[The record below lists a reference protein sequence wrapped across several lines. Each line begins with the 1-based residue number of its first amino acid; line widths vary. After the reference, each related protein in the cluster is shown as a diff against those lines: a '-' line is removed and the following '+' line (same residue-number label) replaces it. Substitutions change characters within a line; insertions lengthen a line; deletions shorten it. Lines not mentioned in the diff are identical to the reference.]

1 VETVGELCY
10 IKNRVKITQLKKG
23 KREVCVMAKGWYW
36 RGNVAYYDFEV
47 NGARY
52 RGSLGIKKDSGE
64 IDGKSPADRAAME
77 VRALMVQYEQ
87 NHSVEQIWEQ
97 TQKRLTGNKKI
108 KAAFTDIWDEYSS
121 RGMSNAGESRK
132 RIYSSN
138 LKHFIGWL
146 ENNHREITLVTQITE
161 GVAKEYITWLYSQD
175 GSPATKNDK
184 LITMKMI
191 FSHLGLPVNPFQK
204 IKRLPLQQVQRDIF
218 TPEQINILFNNS
230 SGWMR
235 QLFITALATFQ
246 REEDCCL
253 IKKSY
258 IHLDINR
265 IKFPFT
271 YKTGQEI
278 DLPMLPLFRKIVEDA
293 LSDSTNDTEYLFP
306 ELARIYT
313 VNPCYI
319 GKKVKIFLQENGIT
333 NTLTEVPGYLKKVST
348 LDVHSLRHTAA
359 VMGIL
364 AGWPVPMVM
373 EATGQRSVK
382 TLMRYINHISERQ
395 KENYF
400 FQFGQGLP
408 GLPDAAA
415 NDDRKRLA
423 DLAYSLPLE
432 EVKRILGL
440 IKPQPA
446 LTLN

>member
-1 VETVGELCY
+1 
-10 IKNRVKITQLKKG
+10 
-23 KREVCVMAKGWYW
+23 MAKGWYW
-36 RGNVAYYDFEV
+36 RGNVAQYDFEI
-47 NGARY
+47 NGTRY
-52 RGSLGIKKDSGE
+52 RGTLGIKKDSGD
-64 IDGKSPADRAAME
+64 IDGKTPAERATAE
-77 VRALMVQYEQ
+77 VRSLMVQYEQ
-87 NHSVEQIWEQ
+87 NYSVEQIWEQ

-108 KAAFTDIWDEYSS
+108 KATFTDIWYEYSS
-121 RGMSNAGESRK
+121 QGMSQAGESRK

-146 ENNHREITLVTQITE
+146 KNNYREITLVTQITE
-161 GVAKEYITWLYSQD
+161 SVAKEYITWLYSQN

-191 FSHLGLPVNPFQK
+191 FSHLSLPLNPFQK

-218 TPEQINILFNNS
+218 TPAQIGILFNKS
-230 SGWMR
+230 TGWMR

-278 DLPMLPLFRKIVEDA
+278 NLPMLPLFRKIVEDA

-313 VNPCYI
+313 VNPYYI
-319 GKKVKIFLQENGIT
+319 GKKVKIFLLENGII
-333 NTLTEVPGYLKKVST
+333 NTLIEVPGYLKKVSI

-359 VMGIL
+359 AMAVL
-364 AGWPVPMVM
+364 SGWPLPMVM
-373 EATGQRSVK
+373 NATGQRSIK
-382 TLMRYINHISERQ
+382 TLMRYINHISEEQ

-408 GLPDAAA
+408 GPPDAN
-415 NDDRKRLA
+415 NDNAIRKQLA

-432 EVKRILGL
+432 EVKRLLSSVQKPQLMLGL
-440 IKPQPA
+440 TE
-446 LTLN
+446 TL

>member
-1 VETVGELCY
+1 
-10 IKNRVKITQLKKG
+10 
-23 KREVCVMAKGWYW
+23 MAKGWYW
-36 RGNVAYYDFEV
+36 RGNVAAYDFEI
-47 NGARY
+47 NGVRY
-52 RGSLGIKKDSGE
+52 RGSLGIKKDSGD
-64 IDGKSPADRAAME
+64 IDGKTPADRAAAE
-77 VRALMVQYEQ
+77 VRSLMVQYEQ
-87 NHSVEQIWEQ
+87 NHSIEQIWEQ
-97 TQKRLTGNKKI
+97 TQRRLAGGKKI
-108 KAAFTDIWDEYSS
+108 KATFDDIWNEYSS
-121 RGMSNAGESRK
+121 QGMSNAGESRK

-146 ENNHREITLVTQITE
+146 KNNHREITLVTQITE
-161 GVAKEYITWLYSQD
+161 SVAKEYITWLYSQN

-191 FSHLGLPVNPFQK
+191 FSHLNLPLNPFQK

-218 TPEQINILFNNS
+218 TPEQINILINNS

-271 YKTGQEI
+271 HKTGQEI
-278 DLPMLPLFRKIVEDA
+278 SLPMLPLFRKIVEEA

-313 VNPCYI
+313 VNPYYI
-319 GKKVKIFLQENGIT
+319 GKKVKNFLLENGII

-359 VMGIL
+359 VMAVL
-364 AGWPVPMVM
+364 SGWPLPMIM
-373 EATGQRSVK
+373 KATGHRSLEMV
-382 TLMRYINHISERQ
+382 MRYINHISEEQ

-400 FQFGQGLP
+400 FQFGKSLP
-408 GLPDAAA
+408 GLPIQQREDS
-415 NDDRKRLA
+415 DRKRLA
-423 DLAYSLPLE
+423 ELAYTLPLE
-432 EVKRILGL
+432 EVTKILKRLEAPKPIMLGL
-440 IKPQPA
+440 TEN
-446 LTLN
+446 L